1 MVSTSQGNVLA
12 EQHSAPTAPNRRRW
26 WALLVLCLGV
36 MMTFVNV
43 SSTIS
48 ALSPLQDDLHIS
60 SSTLVWVSSAFSL
73 AVVSLVLSAGTLSDL
88 LGRRRVFWAGVAL
101 FTLGSFIAF
110 LAGSAGLLIAAQ
122 ALMGVA
128 AAAVLPAS
136 LAIVSHT
143 FADPHERTG
152 AISIWASCAG
162 LGLAIGP
169 VVAGVLLDQV
179 SWHAVFLT
187 DVVIG
192 LITLVLTP
200 LLVSESRHPTRRFDP
215 AGMVLGTV
223 AVASATYAIIE
234 GGATGYA
241 EPTIIAA
248 YAVFAVSLVA
258 FVRVELRH
266 GDPMLEL
273 RLFRNASFT
282 TVMSIGAVTMLA
294 FVGIS
299 LLTVLYLERVAH
311 DSALTTGVKLL
322 PMFAAYI
329 VISAFAARLV
339 RRFGIAVTLTT
350 GLVLMGGGAFA
361 LLAAGPFSG
370 YGAMW
375 PGLFVAGVG
384 SALLVAPSTAAAVN
398 SVPPLQA
405 GMAAASVNMFRQLGS
420 VLGPSI
426 LGTLVTTRFPRL
438 LHDRLA
444 SAGVPAGRADD
455 VVAGIAHGSTGGL
468 TASLAHTVSLASP
481 QAFTAALHQGWLV
494 AGIVPLA
501 MTVPTVLFLRR
512 RHTAA

>member
-1 MVSTSQGNVLA
+1 MVSTSQDNVLA
-12 EQHSAPTAPNRRRW
+12 AQRSAPPTASNGRRW

-48 ALSPLQDDLHIS
+48 ALTPLQDDLHIS
-60 SSTLVWVSSAFSL
+60 PSTVVWVSSAFSL

-88 LGRRRVFWAGVAL
+88 VGRRRVFWAGVSL

-110 LAGSAGLLIAAQ
+110 LAGNAGLLIAAQ
-122 ALMGVA
+122 ALMGVG
-128 AAAVLPAS
+128 AAAVLPSS
-136 LAIVSHT
+136 LSIVSHT
-143 FADPHERTG
+143 FTDPHERTG
-152 AISIWASCAG
+152 AISVWASCAG
-162 LGLAIGP
+162 LGLAVGP
-169 VVAGVLLDQV
+169 LVAGVLLDQV

-200 LLVSESRHPTRRFDP
+200 LLVSESKHPTRRFDS
-215 AGMVLGTV
+215 AGVVLGTL
-223 AVASATYAIIE
+223 AVASATYSIIE
-234 GGATGYA
+234 GGATGYGK
-241 EPTIIAA
+241 PVIIAA
-248 YAVFAVSLVA
+248 YVVFAVSLAA

-266 GDPMLEL
+266 RDPMLEL
-273 RLFRNASFT
+273 RLFRSASFT
-282 TVMSIGAVTMLA
+282 TVMSIGAVTMLS

-311 DSALTTGVKLL
+311 ENALMTGVKLL

-329 VISAFAARLV
+329 VISAFAARVV
-339 RRFGIAVTLTT
+339 RWLGIGATLTA

-420 VLGPSI
+420 VLGPSV
-426 LGTLVTTRFPRL
+426 LGTLVTTRFPHL
-438 LHDRLA
+438 LHGRLA
-444 SAGVPAGRADD
+444 SAGVPAGRVDD
-455 VVAGIAHGSTGGL
+455 VVAGITHGGTSHL
-468 TASLAHTVSLASP
+468 PASLAHTVSVAIP
-481 QAFTAALHQGWLV
+481 QAFTDALHLGWLV

-512 RHTAA
+512 RTAA

>member
-1 MVSTSQGNVLA
+1 M
-12 EQHSAPTAPNRRRW
+12 
-26 WALLVLCLGV
+26 VLCLGV

-60 SSTLVWVSSAFSL
+60 ASTLVWVSSAFSL

-88 LGRRRVFWAGVAL
+88 LGRRRVFWAGVLL

-110 LAGSAGLLIAAQ
+110 LAGNAGLLIAAQ
-122 ALMGVA
+122 ALMGVG
-128 AAAVLPAS
+128 AAAVLPSS

-169 VVAGVLLDQV
+169 LAAGVLLDQV

-192 LITLVLTP
+192 LITLILTP
-200 LLVSESRHPTRRFDP
+200 LLVSESKHPTRRFDP
-215 AGMVLGTV
+215 AGMVLGTL

-234 GGATGYA
+234 GGATGYGK
-241 EPTIIAA
+241 PVIIAS
-248 YAVFAVSLVA
+248 YVVFAVSLVA

-266 GDPMLEL
+266 RDPMLEL
-273 RLFRNASFT
+273 RLFKNASFT

-311 DSALTTGVKLL
+311 ENALMTGVKLL
-322 PMFAAYI
+322 PMFATYI
-329 VISAFAARLV
+329 VVSAFAARLV
-339 RRFGIAVTLTT
+339 QRLGIAATLTT
-350 GLVLMGGGAFA
+350 GLALMGVGAFA

-398 SVPPLQA
+398 SVPPLEA

-420 VLGPSI
+420 VLGPSV

-444 SAGVPAGRADD
+444 SAGVPAGRVDD
-455 VVAGIAHGSTGGL
+455 VIAGITRGG
-468 TASLAHTVSLASP
+468 TSRPQASLAHAVSAAYP
-481 QAFTAALHQGWLV
+481 QAFTDALHLGWLV
-494 AGIVPLA
+494 AGIVSLA
-501 MTVPTVLFLRR
+501 MTVPTALFLRR
-512 RHTAA
+512 RRPVA

>member
-1 MVSTSQGNVLA
+1 MASTSQDNVLA
-12 EQHSAPTAPNRRRW
+12 AQRSVPPTASNRRRW

-48 ALSPLQDDLHIS
+48 ALTPLQDDLHIS
-60 SSTLVWVSSAFSL
+60 PSTVVWVSSAFSL

-88 LGRRRVFWAGVAL
+88 VGRRRVFWAGVSL

-110 LAGSAGLLIAAQ
+110 LAGNAGLLIAAQ
-122 ALMGVA
+122 ALMGVG
-128 AAAVLPAS
+128 AAAVLPSS
-136 LAIVSHT
+136 LSIVSHT
-143 FADPHERTG
+143 FTDPHERTG
-152 AISIWASCAG
+152 AISVWASCAG
-162 LGLAIGP
+162 LGLAVGP
-169 VVAGVLLDQV
+169 LVAGVLLDQV

-200 LLVSESRHPTRRFDP
+200 LLVSESKHPTRRFDS
-215 AGMVLGTV
+215 AGVVLGTL
-223 AVASATYAIIE
+223 AVASATYSIIE
-234 GGATGYA
+234 GGATGYGK
-241 EPTIIAA
+241 PVIIAA
-248 YAVFAVSLVA
+248 YVVFAVSLAA

-266 GDPMLEL
+266 RDPMLEL
-273 RLFRNASFT
+273 RLFRSASFT
-282 TVMSIGAVTMLA
+282 TVMSIGAITMLS

-311 DSALTTGVKLL
+311 ENALMTGVKLL

-329 VISAFAARLV
+329 VISAFAARVV
-339 RRFGIAVTLTT
+339 RWLGIGATLTA

-420 VLGPSI
+420 VLGPSV
-426 LGTLVTTRFPRL
+426 LGTLVTTRFPHL

-444 SAGVPAGRADD
+444 SAGVPAGRVDD
-455 VVAGIAHGSTGGL
+455 VVAGITHGGTSHL
-468 TASLAHTVSLASP
+468 PASLAHTVSVAFP
-481 QAFTAALHQGWLV
+481 QAFTDALHLGWLV

-512 RHTAA
+512 RTAA